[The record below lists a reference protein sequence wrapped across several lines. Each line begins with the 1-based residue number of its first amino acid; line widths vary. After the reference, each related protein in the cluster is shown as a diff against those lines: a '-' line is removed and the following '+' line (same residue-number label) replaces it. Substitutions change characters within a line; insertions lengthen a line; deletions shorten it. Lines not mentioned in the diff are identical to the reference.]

1 MKRSVWMLAAAL
13 LWLGSVSQVQAF
25 EKGAELPDV
34 TINKKGEL
42 RIDNDRISYAPWGI
56 SEAKAGIPKIVF
68 HIPARMSSQSIIDP
82 MTDRLEAEDF
92 AEDRFQAITVVNLD
106 DALWGT
112 SGLVAGELAK
122 NKRAHPQAV
131 LVADDAGR
139 GLKAWQLK
147 SRTIAV
153 ILLNAEGEITYLKEG
168 ELSQDDIDTIIAKL
182 DAEIASAERVAN
194 N

>member
-1 MKRSVWMLAAAL
+1 MLRLWKSVAVSLAL
-13 LWLGSVSQVQAF
+13 LGSSLGMALEV
-25 EKGAELPDV
+25 GGNLPTLDV
-34 TINKKGEL
+34 PSRGEL
-42 RIDNDRISYAPWGI
+42 VMSGDKVSFSPWSSTSISTGSPALI
-56 SEAKAGIPKIVF
+56 F
-68 HIPARMSSQSIIDP
+68 HMPARMSSDAAIAPLRS
-82 MTDRLEAEDF
+82 RLEAGEYPT
-92 AEDRFQAITVVNLD
+92 ESFQSISVVNLD

>member
-1 MKRSVWMLAAAL
+1 MSGDKVSFSPWSSTSISAGSPAL
-13 LWLGSVSQVQAF
+13 
-25 EKGAELPDV
+25 
-34 TINKKGEL
+34 I
-42 RIDNDRISYAPWGI
+42 
-56 SEAKAGIPKIVF
+56 F
-68 HIPARMSSQSIIDP
+68 HMPARMSSDAAIAP
-82 MTDRLEAEDF
+82 LRARLEAGEYPT
-92 AEDRFQAITVVNLD
+92 ESFQSISVVNLD

>member
-1 MKRSVWMLAAAL
+1 MLRLWKSVAVSLAL
-13 LWLGSVSQVQAF
+13 LGSSLGIAL
-25 EKGAELPDV
+25 EGGGNLPTLDV
-34 TINKKGEL
+34 PSRGEL
-42 RIDNDRISYAPWGI
+42 VMLGDKVSFSPWSSTSISTGSPALI
-56 SEAKAGIPKIVF
+56 F
-68 HIPARMSSQSIIDP
+68 HMPARMSSDAAIAP
-82 MTDRLEAEDF
+82 LRARLEAGEYPT
-92 AEDRFQAITVVNLD
+92 ESFQSISVVNLD

>member
-1 MKRSVWMLAAAL
+1 MLRLWKSVAVSLAL
-13 LWLGSVSQVQAF
+13 LGSSLGIALEV
-25 EKGAELPDV
+25 GGNLPTLDV
-34 TINKKGEL
+34 PSRGEL
-42 RIDNDRISYAPWGI
+42 VMLGDKVSFSPWSSTSISTGSPALI
-56 SEAKAGIPKIVF
+56 F
-68 HIPARMSSQSIIDP
+68 HMPARMSSDAAIAP
-82 MTDRLEAEDF
+82 LRARLEAGEYPT
-92 AEDRFQAITVVNLD
+92 ESFQSISVVNLD

>member
-1 MKRSVWMLAAAL
+1 MLRLWKSVAVSLAL
-13 LWLGSVSQVQAF
+13 LGSSLGMTLEV
-25 EKGAELPDV
+25 GGNLPTLDV
-34 TINKKGEL
+34 PSRGEL
-42 RIDNDRISYAPWGI
+42 VMLGDKVSFSPWSSTSISTGSPALI
-56 SEAKAGIPKIVF
+56 F
-68 HIPARMSSQSIIDP
+68 HMPARMSSDAAIAP
-82 MTDRLEAEDF
+82 LRARLEAGEYPT
-92 AEDRFQAITVVNLD
+92 ESFQSISVVNLD

-168 ELSQDDIDTIIAKL
+168 ELSQNDIDTIIAKL